1 MLQESTFSSFGA
13 GSTWCRFFNCQTLRC
28 CFEAIDPI
36 CTVKKHKKC
45 LKENVARVTEGICSI
60 NLVFPHE
67 FHFVWDT
74 RVKVVISPG
83 SI

>member
-1 MLQESTFSSFGA
+1 MYG
-13 GSTWCRFFNCQTLRC
+13 
-28 CFEAIDPI
+28 
-36 CTVKKHKKC
+36 KKHKKC

-60 NLVFPHE
+60 NFVFSHE
-67 FHFVWDT
+67 FHFVGDT

>member
-1 MLQESTFSSFGA
+1 MYG
-13 GSTWCRFFNCQTLRC
+13 
-28 CFEAIDPI
+28 
-36 CTVKKHKKC
+36 KKHKKC

-74 RVKVVISPG
+74 RSEG
-83 SI
+83 CHFSREHLACH